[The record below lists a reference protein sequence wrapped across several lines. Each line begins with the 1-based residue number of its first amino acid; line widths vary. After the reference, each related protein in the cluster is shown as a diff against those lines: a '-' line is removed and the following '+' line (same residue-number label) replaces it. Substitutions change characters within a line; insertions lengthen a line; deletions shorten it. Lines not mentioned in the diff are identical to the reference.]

1 VGAVLQGRALALG
14 RLEPARHG
22 ILAGMQSPSP
32 VVIEAAINGETRPD
46 RNPNVPRKP
55 EEIAADVIR
64 CLDAGASLIH
74 AHNDDIRQN
83 GRAAADL
90 YLAAWRPVLERRPGT
105 LWYPTLAVGADM
117 AESLAHVEILAREI
131 GLRVGICD
139 PGSTNLGG
147 PDAEGL
153 PVGIVYSNSYDGIRW
168 AFDQC
173 TRLGLGPSLA
183 IYEPGFLR
191 TALAFHRAGRL
202 PAGAMVKL
210 YFGGE
215 YGIFATRPGV
225 SFGLAPTANALRAY
239 LDLLEGSGLPWSVSV
254 WGGDLFATP
263 IARLALELGGHL
275 HVGLEEH
282 FHPEHKPTNEELVRE
297 AVALAARVGRPVA
310 TSSDAERILGLPARV
325 G

>member
-1 VGAVLQGRALALG
+1 MLAPGMRSPGPVL
-14 RLEPARHG
+14 
-22 ILAGMQSPSP
+22 
-32 VVIEAAINGETRPD
+32 IEAAINGETRPE
-46 RNPNVPRKP
+46 RNPNAPRKP
-55 EEIAADVIR
+55 EEIEADAIR
-64 CLDAGASLIH
+64 CLDAGASVIH
-74 AHNDDIRQN
+74 AHNDDIRQT
-83 GRAAADL
+83 GRAAAEL
-90 YLAAWRPVLERRPGT
+90 YLAAWRRTLSRRPGT

-131 GLRVGICD
+131 GLRLGLCD

-153 PVGIVYSNSYDGIRW
+153 PVGLVYSNSYDAIRY
-168 AFDQC
+168 ALDLC
-173 TRLGLGPSLA
+173 ARLRLGPSLA

-215 YGIFATRPGV
+215 YGLFATRPGV
-225 SFGLAPTANALRAY
+225 SFGLPPTENALRAY
-239 LDLLEGSGLPWSVSV
+239 LDLLEGTELPWSVSV

-282 FHPEHKPTNEELVRE
+282 FDPERKPTNEELVRE
-297 AVALAARVGRPVA
+297 AAALARQVGRPVA
-310 TSSDAERILGLPARV
+310 TGAEAERILGLPPA
-325 G
+325 

>member
-1 VGAVLQGRALALG
+1 MQTPTPVL
-14 RLEPARHG
+14 
-22 ILAGMQSPSP
+22 
-32 VVIEAAINGETRPD
+32 IEAAVNGETRPD
-46 RNPNVPRKP
+46 KNPNVPRKP
-55 EEIAADVIR
+55 EEIAADVLR

-83 GRAAADL
+83 GRVAADL
-90 YLAAWRPVLERRPGT
+90 YLAAWRPILAQRPGT

-131 GLRVGICD
+131 GLRVGLCD

-153 PVGIVYSNSYDGIRW
+153 PVGMVYANSYDGIRW
-168 AFDQC
+168 AFEQC
-173 TRLGLGPSLA
+173 TRLRLGPSLA

-191 TALAFHRAGRL
+191 TTLAFHRAGRL

-210 YFGGE
+210 YFGGD
-215 YGIFATRPGV
+215 YGLFATRPGV
-225 SFGLAPTANALRAY
+225 SFGLPPTEHALRAY
-239 LDLLEGSGLPWSVSV
+239 LDLLEGTDLPWSVSV
-254 WGGDLFATP
+254 WGGDLMATP

-282 FHPEHKPTNEELVRE
+282 FHPERKPTNAELVRE
-297 AVALAARVGRPVA
+297 AAALAASVGRPVA
-310 TSSDAERILGLPARV
+310 TGADAARILRLPPAAA
-325 G
+325 